1 MRTLQEMTLQEKLGQ
16 RLAAGFQGLEP
27 PKEFLRLIKEYKV
40 GNIIL
45 FRRNIQDGPQLKKL
59 CATLR
64 KVVEEETGVT
74 PFITIDQE
82 GGVVTR
88 LPESEVNIPGA
99 MAVAATGNPRNAY
112 DMGLLTAQE
121 LRSYGVDFDLAP
133 VMDINCNPDNPV
145 IGVRSY
151 GDTPERVAEYGSQM
165 VRGLLDGGVYCSLKH
180 FPGHGDTAVDSHL
193 GLPCIDR
200 SFDELMQRELKPF
213 IAGIE
218 AGAPAVMT
226 THILFPQ
233 IEPEHIPATMSR
245 RIMTGLLREKLG
257 FGGIIISD
265 CMEMDAIKKFYG
277 TVNGVLAAMKAG
289 VDLVFVSQTPALA
302 AEAMQNARRAAENG
316 ELDLA
321 ELDVSVQ
328 RMLEAKAQCAAMQPK
343 TLGDEAACR
352 ARAEEVRAA
361 SITAVHLPRGGMP
374 ALGDNPLFL
383 GCADYRSTIAS
394 NGESSGFTFP
404 EERRRHADKGTA
416 LVTDKDPG
424 DAEIAEVV
432 SQAAP
437 HSCIVLGTYNGH
449 ILQGQLRLAKALA
462 ATGLPMILVALR
474 NPYDLRNMPNHVA
487 ALAGWE
493 YTRPLFDALWP
504 VLNGTAPMS
513 CAPTVSMHSSRLCM
527 PQFASVRGTLLMIR
541 RISGHPPASSASHTM
556 RPSRMDTGS
565 GVSTSSAR
573 WATPIAASN
582 GTPMPAAV
590 SSTMVS
596 NTGPTFSTNTRSAAG
611 RICPPEYGAEITYRL
626 RYTGLSTTALPA
638 SQRPFSTSSTSYTVL
653 PYTPAI

>member
-27 PKEFLRLIKEYKV
+27 PEEFLRLIKEYKV

-121 LRSYGVDFDLAP
+121 LRSYGVDFNLAP

-226 THILFPQ
+226 THILRRS
-233 IEPEHIPATMSR
+233 SR
-245 RIMTGLLREKLG
+245 ST
-257 FGGIIISD
+257 SPPP
-265 CMEMDAIKKFYG
+265 C
-277 TVNGVLAAMKAG
+277 
-289 VDLVFVSQTPALA
+289 P
-302 AEAMQNARRAAENG
+302 
-316 ELDLA
+316 
-321 ELDVSVQ
+321 
-328 RMLEAKAQCAAMQPK
+328 
-343 TLGDEAACR
+343 
-352 ARAEEVRAA
+352 AA
-361 SITAVHLPRGGMP
+361 S
-374 ALGDNPLFL
+374 
-383 GCADYRSTIAS
+383 
-394 NGESSGFTFP
+394 
-404 EERRRHADKGTA
+404 
-416 LVTDKDPG
+416 
-424 DAEIAEVV
+424 
-432 SQAAP
+432 
-437 HSCIVLGTYNGH
+437 
-449 ILQGQLRLAKALA
+449 
-462 ATGLPMILVALR
+462 
-474 NPYDLRNMPNHVA
+474 
-487 ALAGWE
+487 
-493 YTRPLFDALWP
+493 
-504 VLNGTAPMS
+504 
-513 CAPTVSMHSSRLCM
+513 
-527 PQFASVRGTLLMIR
+527 
-541 RISGHPPASSASHTM
+541 
-556 RPSRMDTGS
+556 
-565 GVSTSSAR
+565 
-573 WATPIAASN
+573 
-582 GTPMPAAV
+582 
-590 SSTMVS
+590 
-596 NTGPTFSTNTRSAAG
+596 
-611 RICPPEYGAEITYRL
+611 
-626 RYTGLSTTALPA
+626 
-638 SQRPFSTSSTSYTVL
+638 
-653 PYTPAI
+653 

>member
-1 MRTLQEMTLQEKLGQ
+1 MDLHAIIGQ
-16 RLAAGFQGLEP
+16 RLVFGFQGPALTES
-27 PKEFLRLIKEYKV
+27 FRQLVRQYKI
-40 GNIIL
+40 GNVIL
-45 FRRNIQDGPQLKKL
+45 FRHNVVDNAQLRAL
-59 CATLR
+59 CADIQQL
-64 KVVEEETGVT
+64 VQSETGH
-74 PFITIDQE
+74 PAFITIDQE
-82 GGVVTR
+82 GGMVSRLGADAVVT
-88 LPESEVNIPGA
+88 PGN
-99 MAVAATGNPRNAY
+99 MAVAATGDPVSARIAAQITARQLR
-112 DMGLLTAQE
+112 GL
-121 LRSYGVDFDLAP
+121 GVNLNLAP
-133 VMDINCNPDNPV
+133 VLDVNSNARNPV
-145 IGVRSY
+145 IGVRSF
-151 GDTPERVAEYGSQM
+151 GDDPTRVADFAREAVLGYQNENVCCCG
-165 VRGLLDGGVYCSLKH
+165 KH

-265 CMEMDAIKKFYG
+265 CMEMGAIKKFYG

-328 RMLEAKAQCAAMQPK
+328 RLLEAKAQCAAMQPK

-394 NGESSGFTFP
+394 NAESSGFTFP
-404 EERRRHADKGTA
+404 EEMRRHADKGTA

-432 SQAAP
+432 SQAAA

-474 NPYDLRNMPNHVA
+474 NPYDLRNMPDHVA

-504 VLNGTAPMS
+504 VLNGTAR
-513 CAPTVSMHSSRLCM
+513 PTGKL
-527 PQFASVRGTLLMIR
+527 PLLTL
-541 RISGHPPASSASHTM
+541 TK
-556 RPSRMDTGS
+556 
-565 GVSTSSAR
+565 
-573 WATPIAASN
+573 AA
-582 GTPMPAAV
+582 
-590 SSTMVS
+590 
-596 NTGPTFSTNTRSAAG
+596 
-611 RICPPEYGAEITYRL
+611 E
-626 RYTGLSTTALPA
+626 
-638 SQRPFSTSSTSYTVL
+638 
-653 PYTPAI
+653 

>member
-27 PKEFLRLIKEYKV
+27 PEEFLRLIKEYKV

-121 LRSYGVDFDLAP
+121 LRSCGVDFNLAP

-361 SITAVHLPRGGMP
+361 SITAAHLPRGGMP

-394 NGESSGFTFP
+394 NVESSGFTFP
-404 EERRRHADKGTA
+404 EEMRRHADKGTA

-432 SQAAP
+432 SQAAA

-474 NPYDLRNMPNHVA
+474 NPYDLRNMPDHVA

-493 YTRPLFDALWP
+493 YTRPLLDALWP
-504 VLNGTAPMS
+504 VLNGTAR
-513 CAPTVSMHSSRLCM
+513 PTGKL
-527 PQFASVRGTLLMIR
+527 PLLTL
-541 RISGHPPASSASHTM
+541 TK
-556 RPSRMDTGS
+556 
-565 GVSTSSAR
+565 
-573 WATPIAASN
+573 AA
-582 GTPMPAAV
+582 
-590 SSTMVS
+590 
-596 NTGPTFSTNTRSAAG
+596 
-611 RICPPEYGAEITYRL
+611 E
-626 RYTGLSTTALPA
+626 
-638 SQRPFSTSSTSYTVL
+638 
-653 PYTPAI
+653 